1 MANSPLAGAVEKFSA
16 ITHAYTDQDLE
27 RKWTWGAY
35 DEGVRFAFFRTYE
48 ELRELAARLGAEW
61 SASGAQL
68 TTAQHILAQYHVA
81 YLDLQAVL
89 IGLSDEQALQEP
101 AEEQWPLAQ
110 VVHHI
115 VQAEKAFYAVNHYA
129 VERLRTAED
138 RPVEMSDETWQE
150 YWVSDDF
157 EALKDSQSLSKI
169 MAYYDGLHR
178 RVISDFASIT
188 GTELDAPSVFW
199 ESEPMPVE
207 FRLHRFDSHL
217 RQHTIQAEKTLERLA
232 LQPNEAKRLLRLVY
246 NALAE
251 VEAAAM
257 GAPEFGLQR
266 RQALAETIANRADEI
281 EVLVKG

>member
-27 RKWTWGAY
+27 RKWMWGAY
-35 DEGVRFAFFRTYE
+35 DEGIRFAFFRTYE
-48 ELRELAARLGAEW
+48 ELRELATHLAAER

-68 TTAQHILAQYHVA
+68 TTAQHILAQYHAA
-81 YLDLQAVL
+81 YRDLQAVL
-89 IGLSDEQALQEP
+89 IGLYDEAASREP
-101 AEEQWPLAQ
+101 ANEQWPLVQ

-115 VQAEKAFYAVNHYA
+115 VQAERAFFAVNHYA
-129 VERLRTAED
+129 VKRLRSAD
-138 RPVEMSDETWQE
+138 DLPVEMSDEIWHE
-150 YWVSDDF
+150 YWVLDDF
-157 EALKDSQSLSKI
+157 ESLKDSQSLSKI
-169 MAYYDGLHR
+169 IAYYDGLHR

-188 GTELDAPSVFW
+188 EAELDAPAVFW

-217 RQHTIQAEKTLERLA
+217 RQHTVQTEKTLEMLA
-232 LQPNEAKRLLRLVY
+232 LQPNEAMRLLRLVY